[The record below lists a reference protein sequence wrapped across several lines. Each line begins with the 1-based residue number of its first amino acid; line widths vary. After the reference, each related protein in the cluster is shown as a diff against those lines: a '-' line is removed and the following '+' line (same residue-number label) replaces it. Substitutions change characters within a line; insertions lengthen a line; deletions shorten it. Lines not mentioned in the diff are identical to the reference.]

1 MITELHI
8 GKRNFDLA
16 CGRVYIMG
24 ILNVTPDSFSDGG
37 KFQTMDTAL
46 HHVEIMVRDGAD
58 IIDIGGESTRP
69 GYVHIEEAEEIER
82 VAEVLRAVKERFDV
96 PVSVD
101 TYKWRV
107 MDALLTEGADLA
119 NDIWGLRY
127 GKFSGEE
134 DHMAEVVA
142 KHHVPVVLMHND
154 ALPRALA
161 ERTEEQYAISCTTT
175 WERTDV
181 ILRVKNGLLDS
192 VKTAIGAGISKD
204 NIILDPGVGFAKTQ
218 EENLT
223 VLKRVGELTDLE
235 YPVLLAASR
244 KSVIGNVLNL
254 PPEEREEGTIV
265 TSVMA
270 AMAGCRFVRVHDV
283 AANRRALDMAEAIM
297 QSGTIL
303 NDLLDN

>member
-1 MITELHI
+1 MDTQLSKLKI
-8 GKRNFDLA
+8 GNTDFDPA
-16 CGRVYIMG
+16 GRRVYIMG
-24 ILNVTPDSFSDGG
+24 ILNVTPDSFSHGG
-37 KFQTMDTAL
+37 KFQQIDAAL
-46 HHVEIMVRDGAD
+46 RHVEEMVRDGAD
-58 IIDIGGESTRP
+58 IVDIGGESTRP
-69 GYVHIEEAEEIER
+69 GYVHITEAEEIER
-82 VAEVLRAVKERFDV
+82 VARVVRAVKERFDV
-96 PVSVD
+96 PVSVE

-107 MDALLTEGADLA
+107 MDALLSEGADLA

-142 KHHVPVVLMHND
+142 KHGVPVVIMHND
-154 ALPRALA
+154 ALARSRE
-161 ERTEEQYAISCTTT
+161 ERTEEQYRISLM
-175 WERTDV
+175 EEAEEEDV

-192 VKTAIGAGISKD
+192 IRIAKASGIAEDK
-204 NIILDPGVGFAKTQ
+204 IILDPGVGFAKTQ
-218 EENLT
+218 EENLKVIQGLAKIT
-223 VLKRVGELTDLE
+223 KMD

-283 AANRRALDMAEAIM
+283 AANRRALDMVEAIM
-297 QSGTIL
+297 QSGPGL
-303 NDLLDN
+303 M

>member
-46 HHVEIMVRDGAD
+46 HHVEKVVRDGAD

-107 MDALLTEGADLA
+107 MDALLTEGA
-119 NDIWGLRY
+119 
-127 GKFSGEE
+127 
-134 DHMAEVVA
+134 EVVA

-175 WERTDV
+175 RERTDV

>member
-1 MITELHI
+1 MDTQLSKLKI
-8 GKRNFDLA
+8 GNTDFDPA
-16 CGRVYIMG
+16 GRRVYIMG

-37 KFQTMDTAL
+37 KFQQIDAAL
-46 HHVEIMVRDGAD
+46 RHVEEMVRDGAD
-58 IIDIGGESTRP
+58 IVDIGGESTRP
-69 GYVHIEEAEEIER
+69 GYVHITEAEEIER
-82 VAEVLRAVKERFDV
+82 VARVVRAVKERFDV

-107 MDALLTEGADLA
+107 MDALLAEGADLA

-142 KHHVPVVLMHND
+142 KHGVPVVIMHND
-154 ALPRALA
+154 ALARSRE
-161 ERTEEQYAISCTTT
+161 ERTEEQYRISLM
-175 WERTDV
+175 EEAEEEDV

-192 VKTAIGAGISKD
+192 IRIAKASGIAEDK
-204 NIILDPGVGFAKTQ
+204 IILDPGVGFAKTQ
-218 EENLT
+218 EENLKVIQGLSKIT
-223 VLKRVGELTDLE
+223 KLN

-283 AANRRALDMAEAIM
+283 AANRRALDMTEAIM
-297 QSGTIL
+297 QSGTGL
-303 NDLLDN
+303 M

>member
-1 MITELHI
+1 M
-8 GKRNFDLA
+8 
-16 CGRVYIMG
+16 
-24 ILNVTPDSFSDGG
+24 
-37 KFQTMDTAL
+37 
-46 HHVEIMVRDGAD
+46 
-58 IIDIGGESTRP
+58 
-69 GYVHIEEAEEIER
+69 
-82 VAEVLRAVKERFDV
+82 
-96 PVSVD
+96 
-101 TYKWRV
+101 
-107 MDALLTEGADLA
+107 
-119 NDIWGLRY
+119 
-127 GKFSGEE
+127 
-134 DHMAEVVA
+134 
-142 KHHVPVVLMHND
+142 
-154 ALPRALA
+154 
-161 ERTEEQYAISCTTT
+161 
-175 WERTDV
+175 

>member
-1 MITELHI
+1 MDTQLSKLKI
-8 GKRNFDLA
+8 GNTGFDPA
-16 CGRVYIMG
+16 GRRVYTMG

-37 KFQTMDTAL
+37 KFQQIDAAL
-46 HHVEIMVRDGAD
+46 RHVEEMVRDGAD
-58 IIDIGGESTRP
+58 IVDIGGESTRP
-69 GYVHIEEAEEIER
+69 GYVHITEAEEIER
-82 VAEVLRAVKERFDV
+82 VARVVRAVKERFDV

-107 MDALLTEGADLA
+107 MDALLMEGADLA

-142 KHHVPVVLMHND
+142 KHGVPVVIMHND
-154 ALPRALA
+154 ALARSRE
-161 ERTEEQYAISCTTT
+161 ERTEEQYRISLM
-175 WERTDV
+175 EEAEEEDV

-192 VKTAIGAGISKD
+192 IRIAKASGIAEDK
-204 NIILDPGVGFAKTQ
+204 IILDPGVGFAKTQ
-218 EENLT
+218 EENLKVIQGLSKIT
-223 VLKRVGELTDLE
+223 KLD

-297 QSGTIL
+297 QSGPGL
-303 NDLLDN
+303 M

>member
-1 MITELHI
+1 MDTQLSKLKI
-8 GKRNFDLA
+8 GNTGFNPAGR
-16 CGRVYIMG
+16 RVYIMG

-37 KFQTMDTAL
+37 RFQQIDAAL
-46 HHVEIMVRDGAD
+46 RHVEEMVRDGTD
-58 IIDIGGESTRP
+58 IVDIGGESTRP
-69 GYVHIEEAEEIER
+69 GYVHITEAEEIER
-82 VAEVLRAVKERFDV
+82 VARVVRAVKERFDV

-107 MDALLTEGADLA
+107 MDALLAEGADLA

-142 KHHVPVVLMHND
+142 KHGVPVVIMHND
-154 ALPRALA
+154 ALARSRE
-161 ERTEEQYAISCTTT
+161 ERTEEQYRISLT
-175 WERTDV
+175 EAEEEEDV

-192 VKTAIGAGISKD
+192 IRIAKASGIAEDK
-204 NIILDPGVGFAKTQ
+204 IILDPGVGFAKTQ
-218 EENLT
+218 EENLKVIQGLAKIT
-223 VLKRVGELTDLE
+223 KLD

-283 AANRRALDMAEAIM
+283 KANRRALDMTEAIM
-297 QSGTIL
+297 QRGPA
-303 NDLLDN
+303 

>member
-1 MITELHI
+1 MDTQLSKLKI
-8 GKRNFDLA
+8 GNTGFDPA
-16 CGRVYIMG
+16 GRRVYIMG

-37 KFQTMDTAL
+37 KFQQIDAAL
-46 HHVEIMVRDGAD
+46 RHVEEMVRDGAD
-58 IIDIGGESTRP
+58 IVDIGGESTRP
-69 GYVHIEEAEEIER
+69 GYVHITEAEEIER
-82 VAEVLRAVKERFDV
+82 VARVVRAVKERFDV

-107 MDALLTEGADLA
+107 MDALLAEGADLA

-142 KHHVPVVLMHND
+142 KHGVPVVIMHND
-154 ALPRALA
+154 ALARSRE
-161 ERTEEQYAISCTTT
+161 ERTEEQYRISLR
-175 WERTDV
+175 EESEEEDV

-192 VKTAIGAGISKD
+192 IRIAKASGIAEDK
-204 NIILDPGVGFAKTQ
+204 IILDPGVGFAKTQ
-218 EENLT
+218 EENLKVIQGLAKIT
-223 VLKRVGELTDLE
+223 KLD

-283 AANRRALDMAEAIM
+283 AANRRALDMAETIM
-297 QSGTIL
+297 QSGTGL
-303 NDLLDN
+303 M

>member
-1 MITELHI
+1 MKI
-8 GKRNFDLA
+8 GNTDFDPA
-16 CGRVYIMG
+16 GRRVYIMG

-37 KFQTMDTAL
+37 KFQQIDAAL
-46 HHVEIMVRDGAD
+46 RHVEEMVRDGAD
-58 IIDIGGESTRP
+58 IVDIGGESTRP
-69 GYVHIEEAEEIER
+69 GYVHITEAEEIER
-82 VAEVLRAVKERFDV
+82 VARVVRAVKERFDV

-107 MDALLTEGADLA
+107 MDALLAEGADLA

-142 KHHVPVVLMHND
+142 KHGVPVVIMHND
-154 ALPRALA
+154 ALARSRE
-161 ERTEEQYAISCTTT
+161 ERTEEQYRISLM
-175 WERTDV
+175 EEAEEEDV

-192 VKTAIGAGISKD
+192 IRIAKASGIAEDK
-204 NIILDPGVGFAKTQ
+204 IILDPGVGFAKTQ
-218 EENLT
+218 EENLKVIQGLAKIT
-223 VLKRVGELTDLE
+223 KLD

-283 AANRRALDMAEAIM
+283 AANRR
-297 QSGTIL
+297 
-303 NDLLDN
+303 

>member
-1 MITELHI
+1 MDTQLSKLKI
-8 GKRNFDLA
+8 GNTGFDPA
-16 CGRVYIMG
+16 GRRVYIMG

-37 KFQTMDTAL
+37 KFQQIDAAL
-46 HHVEIMVRDGAD
+46 RHVEEMVRDGAD
-58 IIDIGGESTRP
+58 IVDIGGESTRP
-69 GYVHIEEAEEIER
+69 GYVHITEAEEIER
-82 VAEVLRAVKERFDV
+82 VARVVRAVKERFAV

-107 MDALLTEGADLA
+107 MDALLAEGADLA

-142 KHHVPVVLMHND
+142 KHGVPVVIMHND
-154 ALPRALA
+154 ALARSRE
-161 ERTEEQYAISCTTT
+161 ERTEEQYRISLM
-175 WERTDV
+175 EAAEEEDV

-192 VKTAIGAGISKD
+192 IRIAKASGIAEDK
-204 NIILDPGVGFAKTQ
+204 IILDPGVGFAKTQ
-218 EENLT
+218 EENLKVIQGLAKIT
-223 VLKRVGELTDLE
+223 KLD

-297 QSGTIL
+297 QSGPGL
-303 NDLLDN
+303 M

>member
-1 MITELHI
+1 MDTQLSKLKI
-8 GKRNFDLA
+8 GNTGFDPA
-16 CGRVYIMG
+16 GRRVYTMG

-37 KFQTMDTAL
+37 KFQQIDAAL
-46 HHVEIMVRDGAD
+46 RHVEEMVRDGAD
-58 IIDIGGESTRP
+58 IVDIGGESTRP
-69 GYVHIEEAEEIER
+69 GYVHITEAEEIER
-82 VAEVLRAVKERFDV
+82 VARVVRAVKERFDV

-107 MDALLTEGADLA
+107 MDALLAEGADLA

-142 KHHVPVVLMHND
+142 KHGVPVVIMHND
-154 ALPRALA
+154 ALARSRE
-161 ERTEEQYAISCTTT
+161 ERTEEQYRISLM
-175 WERTDV
+175 EEAEEEDV

-192 VKTAIGAGISKD
+192 IRIAKASGIAEDK
-204 NIILDPGVGFAKTQ
+204 IILDPGVGFAKTQ
-218 EENLT
+218 EENLKVIQGLSKIT
-223 VLKRVGELTDLE
+223 KLD

-297 QSGTIL
+297 QSGPGL
-303 NDLLDN
+303 M

>member
-1 MITELHI
+1 MDTQLSKLKI
-8 GKRNFDLA
+8 GNTGFNPAGR
-16 CGRVYIMG
+16 RVYIMG

-37 KFQTMDTAL
+37 RFQQIDAAL
-46 HHVEIMVRDGAD
+46 RHVEEMVRDGTD
-58 IIDIGGESTRP
+58 IVDIGGESTRP
-69 GYVHIEEAEEIER
+69 GYVHITEAEEIER
-82 VAEVLRAVKERFDV
+82 VARVVRAVKERFDV

-107 MDALLTEGADLA
+107 MDALLAEGADLA

-142 KHHVPVVLMHND
+142 KHGVPVVIMHND
-154 ALPRALA
+154 ALARSRE
-161 ERTEEQYAISCTTT
+161 ERTEEQYRISLT
-175 WERTDV
+175 EAAEEEDV

-192 VKTAIGAGISKD
+192 IRIAKASGIAEDK
-204 NIILDPGVGFAKTQ
+204 IILDPGVGFAKTQ
-218 EENLT
+218 EENLKVIQGLSKIT
-223 VLKRVGELTDLE
+223 KLD

-283 AANRRALDMAEAIM
+283 KANRRALDMTEAIM
-297 QSGTIL
+297 QRGPA
-303 NDLLDN
+303 

>member
-1 MITELHI
+1 MDTQLSKLKI
-8 GKRNFDLA
+8 GNTDFDPA
-16 CGRVYIMG
+16 GRRVYIMG

-37 KFQTMDTAL
+37 KFQQIDAAL
-46 HHVEIMVRDGAD
+46 RHVEEMVRDGAD
-58 IIDIGGESTRP
+58 IVDIGGESTRP
-69 GYVHIEEAEEIER
+69 GYVHITEAEEIER
-82 VAEVLRAVKERFDV
+82 VARVVRAAKERFDV

-107 MDALLTEGADLA
+107 MDALLSEGADLA

-142 KHHVPVVLMHND
+142 KHGVPVVIMHND
-154 ALPRALA
+154 ALARSRE
-161 ERTEEQYAISCTTT
+161 ERTEEQYRISLT
-175 WERTDV
+175 EAEEEEDV

-192 VKTAIGAGISKD
+192 IRIAKASGIAEDK
-204 NIILDPGVGFAKTQ
+204 IILDPGVGFAKTQ
-218 EENLT
+218 EENLKVIQGLAKIT
-223 VLKRVGELTDLE
+223 KLD

-283 AANRRALDMAEAIM
+283 AANRRALDMTEAII
-297 QSGTIL
+297 QSGPGL
-303 NDLLDN
+303 M

>member
-1 MITELHI
+1 MDTQLSKLKI
-8 GKRNFDLA
+8 GNTDFDPA
-16 CGRVYIMG
+16 GRRVYIMG

-37 KFQTMDTAL
+37 KFQQIDAAL
-46 HHVEIMVRDGAD
+46 RHVEEMVRDGAD
-58 IIDIGGESTRP
+58 IVDIGGESTRP
-69 GYVHIEEAEEIER
+69 GYVHITEAEEIER
-82 VAEVLRAVKERFDV
+82 VARVVRAVKERFDV

-107 MDALLTEGADLA
+107 MDALLSEGADLA

-142 KHHVPVVLMHND
+142 KHGVPVVIMHND
-154 ALPRALA
+154 ALARSRE
-161 ERTEEQYAISCTTT
+161 ERTEEQYRISLM
-175 WERTDV
+175 EEAEEEDV

-192 VKTAIGAGISKD
+192 IRIAKASGIAEDK
-204 NIILDPGVGFAKTQ
+204 IILDPGVGFAKTQ
-218 EENLT
+218 EENLKVIQGLAKIT
-223 VLKRVGELTDLE
+223 KLD

-297 QSGTIL
+297 QSGPGL
-303 NDLLDN
+303 M

>member
-1 MITELHI
+1 MDTQLSKLKI
-8 GKRNFDLA
+8 GNTDFDPA
-16 CGRVYIMG
+16 GRRVYIMG

-37 KFQTMDTAL
+37 RFQQIDAAL
-46 HHVEIMVRDGAD
+46 RHVEEMVRDGAD
-58 IIDIGGESTRP
+58 IVDIGGESTRP
-69 GYVHIEEAEEIER
+69 GYVHITEAEEIER
-82 VAEVLRAVKERFDV
+82 VARVVRAVKERFDV

-107 MDALLTEGADLA
+107 MDALLAEGADLA

-142 KHHVPVVLMHND
+142 KHGVPVVIMHND
-154 ALPRALA
+154 ALARSRE
-161 ERTEEQYAISCTTT
+161 ERTEEQYRISLT
-175 WERTDV
+175 EAAEEEDV

-192 VKTAIGAGISKD
+192 IRIAKASGIAEDK
-204 NIILDPGVGFAKTQ
+204 IILDPGVGFAKTQ
-218 EENLT
+218 EENLKVIQGLAKIT
-223 VLKRVGELTDLE
+223 KLD

-283 AANRRALDMAEAIM
+283 AANRRALDMTEAII
-297 QSGTIL
+297 QSGPA
-303 NDLLDN
+303 

>member
-1 MITELHI
+1 MDTQLSKLKI
-8 GKRNFDLA
+8 GNTGFNPAGR
-16 CGRVYIMG
+16 RVYIMG

-37 KFQTMDTAL
+37 RFQQIDAAL
-46 HHVEIMVRDGAD
+46 RHVEEMVRDGTD
-58 IIDIGGESTRP
+58 IVDIGGESTRP
-69 GYVHIEEAEEIER
+69 GYVHITEAEEIER
-82 VAEVLRAVKERFDV
+82 VARVVRAVKERFDV

-107 MDALLTEGADLA
+107 MDALLAEGADLA

-142 KHHVPVVLMHND
+142 KHGVPVVIMHND
-154 ALPRALA
+154 ALARSRE
-161 ERTEEQYAISCTTT
+161 ERTEEQYRISLTDAA
-175 WERTDV
+175 EEEDV

-192 VKTAIGAGISKD
+192 IRIAKASGIAEDK
-204 NIILDPGVGFAKTQ
+204 IILDPGVGFAKTQ
-218 EENLT
+218 EENLKVIQGLAKIT
-223 VLKRVGELTDLE
+223 KLD

-283 AANRRALDMAEAIM
+283 KANRRALDMTEAIM
-297 QSGTIL
+297 QRGPA
-303 NDLLDN
+303 

>member
-1 MITELHI
+1 MDTQLSKLKI
-8 GKRNFDLA
+8 GNTGFDPA
-16 CGRVYIMG
+16 GRRVYTMG

-37 KFQTMDTAL
+37 KFQQIDAAL
-46 HHVEIMVRDGAD
+46 RHVEEMVRDGAD
-58 IIDIGGESTRP
+58 IVDIGGESTRP
-69 GYVHIEEAEEIER
+69 GYVHITEAEEIER
-82 VAEVLRAVKERFDV
+82 VARVVRAVKERFDV

-107 MDALLTEGADLA
+107 MDALLMEGADLA

-142 KHHVPVVLMHND
+142 KHGVPVVIMHND
-154 ALPRALA
+154 ALARSRE
-161 ERTEEQYAISCTTT
+161 ERTEEQYRISLT
-175 WERTDV
+175 EAEEEEDV

-192 VKTAIGAGISKD
+192 IRIAKASGIAEDK
-204 NIILDPGVGFAKTQ
+204 IILDPGVGFAKTQ
-218 EENLT
+218 EENLKVIQGLSKIT
-223 VLKRVGELTDLE
+223 KLD

-297 QSGTIL
+297 QSGPGL
-303 NDLLDN
+303 M

>member
-1 MITELHI
+1 MDTQLSKLKI
-8 GKRNFDLA
+8 GNTDFDPA
-16 CGRVYIMG
+16 GRRVYIMG

-37 KFQTMDTAL
+37 KFQQIDAAL
-46 HHVEIMVRDGAD
+46 RHVEEMVRDGAD
-58 IIDIGGESTRP
+58 IVDIGGESTRP
-69 GYVHIEEAEEIER
+69 GYVHITEAEEIER
-82 VAEVLRAVKERFDV
+82 VARVVRAVKERFDV

-107 MDALLTEGADLA
+107 MDALLAEGADLA

-127 GKFSGEE
+127 GKFAGEE

-142 KHHVPVVLMHND
+142 KHGVPVVIMHND
-154 ALPRALA
+154 ALARSREERA
-161 ERTEEQYAISCTTT
+161 EEQYRISLM
-175 WERTDV
+175 EEAEEEDV

-192 VKTAIGAGISKD
+192 IRIAKASGIAEDK
-204 NIILDPGVGFAKTQ
+204 IILDPGVGFAKTQ
-218 EENLT
+218 EENLKVIQGLAKIT
-223 VLKRVGELTDLE
+223 KLD

-297 QSGTIL
+297 QSGPGL
-303 NDLLDN
+303 M

>member
-1 MITELHI
+1 MDTQLSKLKI
-8 GKRNFDLA
+8 GNTDFDPA
-16 CGRVYIMG
+16 GRRVYIMG

-37 KFQTMDTAL
+37 RFQQIDAAL
-46 HHVEIMVRDGAD
+46 RHVEEMVRDGAD
-58 IIDIGGESTRP
+58 IVDIGGESTRP
-69 GYVHIEEAEEIER
+69 GYVHITEAEEIER
-82 VAEVLRAVKERFDV
+82 VARVVRAVKERFDV

-107 MDALLTEGADLA
+107 MDALLSEGADLA

-127 GKFSGEE
+127 GKFFGEE
-134 DHMAEVVA
+134 DHMAKVVA
-142 KHHVPVVLMHND
+142 KHGVPVVIMHND
-154 ALPRALA
+154 ALARSRE
-161 ERTEEQYAISCTTT
+161 ERTEEQYRISLM
-175 WERTDV
+175 EEAEEEDV

-192 VKTAIGAGISKD
+192 IRIAKASGIAENK
-204 NIILDPGVGFAKTQ
+204 IILDPGVGFAKTQ
-218 EENLT
+218 EENLKVIQGLAKIT
-223 VLKRVGELTDLE
+223 KLD

-283 AANRRALDMAEAIM
+283 AANRRALDMTEAIM
-297 QSGTIL
+297 QSGPGL
-303 NDLLDN
+303 M

>member
-1 MITELHI
+1 MDTQLSKLKI
-8 GKRNFDLA
+8 GNTDFDPA
-16 CGRVYIMG
+16 GRRVYIMG

-37 KFQTMDTAL
+37 KFQQIDAAL
-46 HHVEIMVRDGAD
+46 RHVEEMVRDGAD
-58 IIDIGGESTRP
+58 IVDIGGESTRP
-69 GYVHIEEAEEIER
+69 GYVHITEAEEIER
-82 VAEVLRAVKERFDV
+82 VARVVRAVKERFDV

-107 MDALLTEGADLA
+107 MDALLAEGADLA

-142 KHHVPVVLMHND
+142 KHGVPVVIMHND
-154 ALPRALA
+154 ALARSRE
-161 ERTEEQYAISCTTT
+161 ERTEEQYRISLM
-175 WERTDV
+175 EEAEEEDV

-192 VKTAIGAGISKD
+192 IRIAKASGIAEDK
-204 NIILDPGVGFAKTQ
+204 IILDPGVGFAKTQ
-218 EENLT
+218 EENLKVIQGLAKIT
-223 VLKRVGELTDLE
+223 KLD

-297 QSGTIL
+297 QSGPGL
-303 NDLLDN
+303 M

>member
-1 MITELHI
+1 MDTQLSKLKI
-8 GKRNFDLA
+8 GNTGFDPA
-16 CGRVYIMG
+16 GRRVYIMG

-37 KFQTMDTAL
+37 KFQQIDAAL
-46 HHVEIMVRDGAD
+46 RHVEEMVRDGAD
-58 IIDIGGESTRP
+58 IVDIGGESTRP
-69 GYVHIEEAEEIER
+69 GYVHITEAEEIER
-82 VAEVLRAVKERFDV
+82 VARVVRAVKERFDV

-107 MDALLTEGADLA
+107 MDALLAEGADLA

-142 KHHVPVVLMHND
+142 KHGVPVVIMHND
-154 ALPRALA
+154 ALARSRE
-161 ERTEEQYAISCTTT
+161 ERTEEQYRISLM
-175 WERTDV
+175 EEAEEEDV

-192 VKTAIGAGISKD
+192 IRIAKASGIAEDK
-204 NIILDPGVGFAKTQ
+204 IILDPGVGFAKTQ
-218 EENLT
+218 EENLKVIQGLSKIT
-223 VLKRVGELTDLE
+223 KLD

-297 QSGTIL
+297 QSGPGL
-303 NDLLDN
+303 M

>member
-1 MITELHI
+1 MDTQLSKLKI
-8 GKRNFDLA
+8 GNTGFDPA
-16 CGRVYIMG
+16 GRRVYTMG

-37 KFQTMDTAL
+37 KFQQIDAAL
-46 HHVEIMVRDGAD
+46 RHVEEMVRDGAD
-58 IIDIGGESTRP
+58 IVDIGGESTRP
-69 GYVHIEEAEEIER
+69 GYVHITEAEEIER
-82 VAEVLRAVKERFDV
+82 VARVVRAVKERFDV

-107 MDALLTEGADLA
+107 MDALLAEGADLA

-142 KHHVPVVLMHND
+142 KHGVPVVIMHND
-154 ALPRALA
+154 ALARSRE
-161 ERTEEQYAISCTTT
+161 ERTEEQYRISLT
-175 WERTDV
+175 EAAEEEDV

-192 VKTAIGAGISKD
+192 IRIAKASGIAEDK
-204 NIILDPGVGFAKTQ
+204 IILDPGVGFAKTQ
-218 EENLT
+218 EENLKVIQGLSKIT
-223 VLKRVGELTDLE
+223 KLD

-297 QSGTIL
+297 QSGPGL
-303 NDLLDN
+303 M

>member
-8 GKRNFDLA
+8 GKKRFDLA
-16 CGRVYIMG
+16 GSRVYIMG

-37 KFQTMDTAL
+37 KFQNTDAAL
-46 HHVEIMVRDGAD
+46 KHVEEMVHDGAA

-82 VAEVLRAVKERFDV
+82 VASVLRTVKERFDV

-107 MDALLTEGADLA
+107 MDALLGEGADLA

-142 KHHVPVVLMHND
+142 KHQVPVVLMHND
-154 ALPRALA
+154 ALSRVLA
-161 ERTEEQYAISCTTT
+161 ERTEEQYARCCTYAS
-175 WERTDV
+175 EREDV
-181 ILRVKNGLLDS
+181 ILRVQNGLLDS
-192 VKTAIGAGISKD
+192 VKIAIESGISKES
-204 NIILDPGVGFAKTQ
+204 IILDPGVGFAKTQ
-218 EENLT
+218 EENLQT
-223 VLKRVGELTDLE
+223 IQGLARITELD

-265 TSVMA
+265 PSVLA
-270 AMAGCRFVRVHDV
+270 ALSGCRFVRVHNV
-283 AANRRALDMAEAIM
+283 KKNRRALDMTEAIS
-297 QSGTIL
+297 QSSRR
-303 NDLLDN
+303 